1 VDAVAFGAIWIALA
15 LYSFDALAGSR
26 ARAA

>member
-1 VDAVAFGAIWIALA
+1 MAFGAIWIALA